1 MFRIIPQVLALLML
15 SASSC
20 LMAFAHAETGQWPQK
35 PVSFVLPSA
44 AGGSPD
50 VLSRLV
56 MNQVSQQMN
65 ATFVVENRPGAAG
78 SIGMVQLKRAAA
90 DGYTIGYGNINTL
103 AVNRSL
109 FNTLNYDVQAD
120 FAPVIHLFNLYNVL
134 IVPADSSVKSVTDLI
149 EKARKA
155 PNKLSYGA
163 SGVGTTG
170 HMGGELFKSL
180 AKIEV
185 QFIPYTGGPA
195 ALQDLVGGRLDF
207 MFTNSSEAMPMIKS
221 GKVRALG
228 VSSLKR
234 LELLPEVPT
243 LDEAGVKGY
252 ETVAWGGVVAPKGTP
267 GEIIQTLNK
276 ALGNALRAPEV
287 LKGLALLGA
296 EPVGGSPEQFTRL
309 IDLET
314 RKWRQII
321 ETAGIEKLN

>member
-252 ETVAWGGVVAPKGTP
+252 ETVAWGGVVAPNGTP

>member
-1 MFRIIPQVLALLML
+1 MFRIIPQVLALIML
-15 SASSC
+15 SATSC

-56 MNQVSQQMN
+56 MNQVSQEMN

-120 FAPVIHLFNLYNVL
+120 FSPVIHLFNLYNVL
-134 IVPADSSVKSVTDLI
+134 IVPTDSSVKSVTDLI

-195 ALQDLVGGRLDF
+195 ALQDLIGGRLDF

-234 LELLPEVPT
+234 LELLPKVPT

-252 ETVAWGGVVAPKGTP
+252 ETIAWGGVVAPNGTP
-267 GEIIQTLNK
+267 GEIIQALNK

-287 LKGLALLGA
+287 LKGLASLGA

-309 IDLET
+309 IDSET

>member
-1 MFRIIPQVLALLML
+1 MFRIIPQVLALIML
-15 SASSC
+15 SATSC

-56 MNQVSQQMN
+56 MNQVSQEMN

-120 FAPVIHLFNLYNVL
+120 FSPVIHLFNLYNVL

-195 ALQDLVGGRLDF
+195 ALQDLIGGRLDF

-234 LELLPEVPT
+234 LELLPKVPT

-252 ETVAWGGVVAPKGTP
+252 ETIAWGGVVAPNGTP
-267 GEIIQTLNK
+267 GEIIQALNK

-287 LKGLALLGA
+287 LKGLASLGA
-296 EPVGGSPEQFTRL
+296 EPVVGSPEQFTRL
-309 IDLET
+309 IDSET

>member
-1 MFRIIPQVLALLML
+1 MFRIIPQVLALIML
-15 SASSC
+15 SATSC

-56 MNQVSQQMN
+56 MNQVSQEMN

-120 FAPVIHLFNLYNVL
+120 FSPVIHLFNLYNVL

-195 ALQDLVGGRLDF
+195 ALQDLIGGRLDF

-234 LELLPEVPT
+234 LELLPKVPT

-252 ETVAWGGVVAPKGTP
+252 ETIAWGGVVAPNGTP
-267 GEIIQTLNK
+267 GEIIQALNK

-287 LKGLALLGA
+287 LKGLASLGA

-309 IDLET
+309 IDSET

>member
-1 MFRIIPQVLALLML
+1 MFRIIPQVLALIML
-15 SASSC
+15 SATSC

-56 MNQVSQQMN
+56 MNQVSQEMN

-120 FAPVIHLFNLYNVL
+120 FSPVIHLFNLYNVL
-134 IVPADSSVKSVTDLI
+134 IVPTDSSVKSVTDLI

-195 ALQDLVGGRLDF
+195 ALQDLIGGRLDF

-234 LELLPEVPT
+234 LELLPKVPT

-252 ETVAWGGVVAPKGTP
+252 ETIAWGGVVAPNGTP
-267 GEIIQTLNK
+267 GEIIQALNK

-287 LKGLALLGA
+287 LKGLASLGA

-309 IDLET
+309 IDSET
-314 RKWRQII
+314 KKWRQII